1 MPLVGGREACGR
13 GKAQA
18 WKSGNRRPSP
28 GRVISLSETQF
39 PYLKNDV
46 RLMIS

>member
-1 MPLVGGREACGR
+1 MEGGKVLNW
-13 GKAQA
+13 KA
-18 WKSGNRRPSP
+18 GNRSSSP
-28 GRVISLSETQF
+28 GCVINLLETQF